1 MQEAFQSTHILRSM
15 AETFMDTEARKSFG
29 ARLKV
34 LRQQRKWIQKEVAAQ
49 LGIKHT
55 HYCKYEAGVYA
66 PPIEKA
72 VKLADIF
79 GVTLDYLILGN
90 EQEEAPVRNVRLAE
104 RFHAIEEFER
114 EDQEMVVKLI
124 DALIAKKHMERL
136 AAPNPL

>member
-1 MQEAFQSTHILRSM
+1 MDKASPNAAILSSM
-15 AETFMDTEARKSFG
+15 AETFMDDTARKAFG
-29 ARLKV
+29 ARLKA

-55 HYCKYEAGVYA
+55 HYCKYESGIYA

-72 VKLADIF
+72 VKLAEIF

-90 EQEEAPVRNVRLAE
+90 ERDETPVRNIRLAT

-114 EDQEMVVKLI
+114 EDQEVVVKLI
-124 DALIAKKHMERL
+124 DALIAKKHMDRL